1 MSYNIDQFIENVNKF
16 EIDAIDFYKRS
27 KKHSNLTREVFI
39 PTLSE
44 KEEIIDESQSEIQS
58 ESSYIEW
65 TQDMLDSHYTK
76 NDKLGKF
83 KAKAFTAKQTLP
95 IEGAYVTV
103 YKVQDGKTHI
113 FNILRSDENGITD
126 EIQLP
131 TVSKD
136 LSLTLENSNPYET
149 YNVKVEYPGYL
160 DMIAM
165 NVPIFEGIT
174 SIQPFEL
181 IPSSTLKPNQKIP
194 IVYDA
199 EPRF

>member
-1 MSYNIDQFIENVNKF
+1 MSYNIDEFIANVNKF
-16 EIDAIDFYKRS
+16 EIDAIDFYRQS
-27 KKHSNLTREVFI
+27 REHSNLNVEVFI
-39 PTLSE
+39 PTLIE
-44 KEEIIDESQSEIQS
+44 KEEILDEGESQS
-58 ESSYIEW
+58 ESSYVEW
-65 TQDMLDSHYTK
+65 TQDMLDSHYTR
-76 NDKLGKF
+76 NNKLGKF
-83 KAKAFTAKQTLP
+83 KAKVFTAKQTLP
-95 IEGAYVTV
+95 IESAYVTV

-136 LSLTLENSNPYET
+136 LSLTLENSKPYET

-160 DMIAM
+160 EMIAM

>member
-1 MSYNIDQFIENVNKF
+1 MSYNIDQFIESVNKF

-27 KKHSNLTREVFI
+27 KKSNNGINEIFMS
-39 PTLSE
+39 TLIQQ
-44 KEEIIDESQSEIQS
+44 EEIIDEIQS

-65 TQDMLDSHYTK
+65 TQDMLESHYTR
-76 NDKLGKF
+76 NNKLGKF
-83 KAKAFTAKQTLP
+83 KAKVFTAKQTLP
-95 IEGAYVTV
+95 IQDAYVTI
-103 YKVQDGKTHI
+103 YKMQDDKTHI

-126 EIQLP
+126 IVELP
-131 TVSKD
+131 TVNKD
-136 LSLTLENSNPYET
+136 LSLSLDSKKPYET

-181 IPSSTLKPNQKIP
+181 IPSSLLKPDQKIP
-194 IVYDA
+194 IIYDV